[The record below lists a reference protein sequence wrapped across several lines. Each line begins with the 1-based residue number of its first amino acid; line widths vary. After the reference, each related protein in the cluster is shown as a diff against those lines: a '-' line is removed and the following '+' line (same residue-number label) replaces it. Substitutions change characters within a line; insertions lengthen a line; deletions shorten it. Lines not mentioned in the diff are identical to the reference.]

1 MKYCPQCNLEYED
14 ETVFCSADGSRLQ
27 MRVPRAGA
35 RPQGGLGGGGMSGG
49 LGAAVLSSQP
59 ISALGSTAL
68 QVPTPARGL
77 PATKL
82 APIDDAA
89 ATMRPPTTAPSG
101 GGLAVDLMRDT
112 ISPPQPRQPAI
123 SAEMRMPGASDSDG
137 AGSDLLTD
145 MPTIAMK
152 SPISAP
158 QPTHD
163 EDGHRNLVNTV
174 VAGRYK
180 VLRRLGEGGMG
191 VVYEAIDERLEKR
204 VAVKVLRDDFAR
216 RQDVVA
222 RFTQEAKSAARI
234 KHENVLDVTDY
245 GQTDDGSFFIAM
257 ELLTGTDLADVLQAD
272 GVVAQDRGVEVA
284 IQVCRALQAA
294 HQKGIVHRDMKPENV
309 FLVRTDDGRE
319 LVKIVDFGIAQMKD
333 ISGSS
338 EGSRKLTRTGMI
350 FGTPEY
356 MSPEQAA
363 GKPVDQ
369 RVDVYA
375 SGIILYEMF
384 AGRVPFMGDTFMG
397 ILTKHMFEQPPTLKQ
412 VNPAVSVPVE
422 LEAIIFKALAK
433 DPSERYQSMQEFGD
447 DLQRFRAG
455 QRTSA
460 SYASPSM
467 PVIPPMAAQVLGVSS
482 QGAPMYGQPLLQ
494 GVEPNAIP
502 SRTVEGELTT
512 SRKRPVL
519 IAVVVAVFLLLG
531 VGVVAAVA
539 LSNSSSGPETPQR
552 PQTQAP
558 QTQAPQ
564 TQAPHAQA
572 PQTPQARPQTPTSP
586 EAHAQQA
593 GVNVAPPAPPTPR
606 SVRVRVVADG
616 FPSRSMVAF
625 QYVDAAPTRP
635 AVAPCEDASDCRRE
649 VQSGA
654 AIRVIVQSRR
664 GSGTVTATPTRDD
677 EEIRVSFSRNAQ
689 HPDQNAASQR
699 PSSTQHPTAHGEVP
713 CGELDPHTGLIRIC
727 FDR

>member
-1 MKYCPQCNLEYED
+1 
-14 ETVFCSADGSRLQ
+14 
-27 MRVPRAGA
+27 
-35 RPQGGLGGGGMSGG
+35 MSGG

-68 QVPTPARGL
+68 QVPTPARGM
-77 PATKL
+77 PAAKVS
-82 APIDDAA
+82 PIDDAA
-89 ATMRPPTTAPSG
+89 ATMRPPMATPSG
-101 GGLAVDLMRDT
+101 AGLAVDMMRDT
-112 ISPPQPRQPAI
+112 ITPQPRQPAI
-123 SAEMRMPGASDSDG
+123 SAEMRMPGPPQSDNG
-137 AGSDLLTD
+137 GSDLLTD

-152 SPISAP
+152 SPISAA

-204 VAVKVLRDDFAR
+204 VAVKVLRDDFAK

-375 SGIILYEMF
+375 SGVILYEMF

-397 ILTKHMFEQPPTLKQ
+397 ILTKHMFEQPPPLKQ
-412 VNPAVSVPVE
+412 VNPAVNIPVE

-460 SYASPSM
+460 SYASPSL
-467 PVIPPMAAQVLGVSS
+467 PVIPPTAAQVLGVSS
-482 QGAPMYGQPLLQ
+482 QGGPAYPQPSFQ
-494 GVEPNAIP
+494 GDANAIP

-512 SRKRPVL
+512 SRRRPVL
-519 IAVVVAVFLLLG
+519 IAIGVAIFLLLG

-539 LSNSSSGPETPQR
+539 LSNSPADPER

-558 QTQAPQ
+558 QTPPQTPPQHTQPPTPQ
-564 TQAPHAQA
+564 TQP
-572 PQTPQARPQTPTSP
+572 PTQP
-586 EAHAQQA
+586 QA
-593 GVNVAPPAPPTPR
+593 GVRVAPPAPPTPPAPPAPHT
-606 SVRVRVVADG
+606 VRVRVVADG
-616 FPSRSMVAF
+616 FPSHSTVAF
-625 QYVDAAPTRP
+625 QYVDATPARP
-635 AVAPCEDASDCRRE
+635 GVAPCEDASDCRRD
-649 VQSGA
+649 VVAGA
-654 AIRVIVQSRR
+654 AIRVTVVGRR
-664 GSGTVTATPTRDD
+664 GTGNTTATPSRDD
-677 EEIRVSFSRNAQ
+677 EEIHVSVARPSQ
-689 HPDQNAASQR
+689 HPDQNAANQR
-699 PSSTQHPTAHGEVP
+699 PTPAQHPTSHGEVP
-713 CGELDPHTGLIRIC
+713 CGQLDPHTGLIRIC
-727 FDR
+727 FDRH

>member
-1 MKYCPQCNLEYED
+1 
-14 ETVFCSADGSRLQ
+14 
-27 MRVPRAGA
+27 
-35 RPQGGLGGGGMSGG
+35 MSGG

-59 ISALGSTAL
+59 ISALGATAL
-68 QVPTPARGL
+68 QVPTPARGV
-77 PATKL
+77 PASKIS
-82 APIDDAA
+82 PIDDGA
-89 ATMRPPTTAPSG
+89 ATMRPPLTTPSA
-101 GGLAVDLMRDT
+101 GGLAVDMMRDT
-112 ISPPQPRQPAI
+112 ITPQPRQPAI
-123 SAEMRMPGASDSDG
+123 SAEMRMPGPSDSDG
-137 AGSDLLTD
+137 PGSDLLTD

-152 SPISAP
+152 SPISAA

-163 EDGHRNLVNTV
+163 EDGQRNLVNTV

-180 VLRRLGEGGMG
+180 VQRRLGEGGMG

-375 SGIILYEMF
+375 SGVILYEMF

-397 ILTKHMFEQPPTLKQ
+397 ILTKHMFEQPPPLKQ
-412 VNPAVSVPVE
+412 VNPAVNIPLE

-455 QRTSA
+455 QRTNA

-467 PVIPPMAAQVLGVSS
+467 PVIPPTAAQVLGVPS
-482 QGAPMYGQPLLQ
+482 QGGPGYLQPSFQ
-494 GVEPNAIP
+494 GDANAIP

-519 IAVVVAVFLLLG
+519 IAVGVAIFLLLG

-539 LSNSSSGPETPQR
+539 LSNSPSGPEAPER

-558 QTQAPQ
+558 QTPQQNPQQTPPQNTQPQ
-564 TQAPHAQA
+564 TQ
-572 PQTPQARPQTPTSP
+572 PQTQPH
-586 EAHAQQA
+586 EA
-593 GVNVAPPAPPTPR
+593 VRVAPPTPPAPHT
-606 SVRVRVVADG
+606 VRVRVVADG
-616 FPSRSMVAF
+616 FPSRSTVAF
-625 QYVDAAPTRP
+625 QYVEAAPVRP
-635 AVAPCEDASDCRRE
+635 AVAPCEDASDCRRDVE
-649 VQSGA
+649 AGA
-654 AIRVIVQSRR
+654 AIRVTVQGRR
-664 GSGTVTATPTRDD
+664 VSGTATATPARDD
-677 EEIRVSFSRNAQ
+677 EEIHVAVARPAQ
-689 HPDQNAASQR
+689 RPEQNAANQR
-699 PSSTQHPTAHGEVP
+699 PQPAQHPTAHGEVP
-713 CGELDPHTGLIRIC
+713 CGQLDPHTGLIRIC
-727 FDR
+727 FDRH